1 MKSLFKSTLI
11 VMIMA
16 VISRFIGFF
25 RDILIANNFGASN
38 YTDAYKTA
46 TSIPETIFMIV
57 GLAISTSFLPML
69 SKVKVKKG
77 TDEMHKFANN
87 IINILVVISFI
98 IFIVASFFPKEIVKL
113 LANGLDEETLKLA
126 SELARISLLN
136 IIFLTI
142 NACFTALLQ
151 VHEDFVVPSILG
163 LFFNLPIIIYLLLFK
178 SYNVHGLMVANVIG
192 NFFRVA
198 VQVPSLRS
206 HGYRYKFFINFKDE
220 KVKAILILI
229 IPVVIG
235 AGANSLNMIVD
246 KRIASSLGEGAI
258 TTLDNAQLLI
268 TFINTIITTSISTVV
283 YPILANRRNEGK
295 NKEFLDILS
304 KSIVFLAIL
313 LIPISMGVILFR
325 EEIITIV
332 YKRGMYSES
341 AVSLTVMALTG
352 YAIGIFFTGV
362 RDILNSILFSMGKT
376 KITAKNGVIGVII
389 NIALSLTLSKK
400 FGILGI
406 TVASSI
412 AMMVTSILL
421 LINITKLVGEFK
433 VKPLMI
439 KLIKIVISSA
449 IMSLVIILAKGFIAS
464 MPIILFVIVGTI
476 IGIITYFIMTLI
488 LKIEEIKEIV
498 NLFKNKEIK

>member
-25 RDILIANNFGASN
+25 RDILIANNFGASS

-87 IINILVVISFI
+87 IINILVVMSFV
-98 IFIVASFFPKEIVKL
+98 IFIVASFFPEEIVKL
-113 LANGLDEETLKLA
+113 LASGLDEETLKLA

-178 SYNVHGLMVANVIG
+178 SYNVHGLMIANVIG

-283 YPILANRRNEGK
+283 YPILANRKNEGK

-313 LIPISMGVILFR
+313 LIPISMGVILFK

-406 TVASSI
+406 TISSSI

-433 VKPLMI
+433 VKPLML

-449 IMSLVIILAKGFIAS
+449 IMSLVIILTKGFIAS

-488 LKIEEIKEIV
+488 LKIEEVKEVV
-498 NLFKNKEIK
+498 NLLKNKEIK

>member
-25 RDILIANNFGASN
+25 RDILIANNFGASS

-77 TDEMHKFANN
+77 IDEMHKFANN
-87 IINILVVISFI
+87 IINILVVMSFVIFI
-98 IFIVASFFPKEIVKL
+98 IASFFPEEIVKL
-113 LANGLDEETLKLA
+113 LASGLDKETLKLA
-126 SELARISLLN
+126 SELARISLVN

-151 VHEDFVVPSILG
+151 VHEDFVIPSILG
-163 LFFNLPIIIYLLLFK
+163 LFFNIPIILLFK

-220 KVKAILILI
+220 KVKVILILI

-295 NKEFLDILS
+295 HKEFLEILS

-332 YKRGMYSES
+332 YKRGMYSDS

-389 NIALSLTLSKK
+389 NIALSVTLSKK

-412 AMMVTSILL
+412 AMMITSILL

-433 VKPLMI
+433 VKFLI
-439 KLIKIVISSA
+439 LKLIKIVISSFV
-449 IMSLVIILAKGFIAS
+449 MSLVIIIIKNFIVS
-464 MPIILFVIVGTI
+464 LPMIFIVIIGTI

-488 LKIEEIKEIV
+488 LKIEEVKEIV
-498 NLFKNKEIK
+498 NLLKNKEIK

>member
-1 MKSLFKSTLI
+1 M
-11 VMIMA
+11 
-16 VISRFIGFF
+16 
-25 RDILIANNFGASN
+25 
-38 YTDAYKTA
+38 
-46 TSIPETIFMIV
+46 
-57 GLAISTSFLPML
+57 
-69 SKVKVKKG
+69 
-77 TDEMHKFANN
+77 
-87 IINILVVISFI
+87 
-98 IFIVASFFPKEIVKL
+98 
-113 LANGLDEETLKLA
+113 
-126 SELARISLLN
+126 
-136 IIFLTI
+136 
-142 NACFTALLQ
+142 
-151 VHEDFVVPSILG
+151 
-163 LFFNLPIIIYLLLFK
+163 PIIIYLLLFK
-178 SYNVHGLMVANVIG
+178 SYNVHGLMIANVIG
-192 NFFRVA
+192 NFLRVA
-198 VQVPSLRS
+198 VQVPSLRK
-206 HGYRYKFFINFKDE
+206 HGYRYKPFINIKDE

-229 IPVVIG
+229 IPVIIG

-295 NKEFLDILS
+295 YKEFLDILS

-313 LIPISMGVILFR
+313 LIPISMGVILFK

-332 YKRGMYSES
+332 YKRGMYSDS

-406 TVASSI
+406 TISSSI

-433 VKPLMI
+433 VKPLML
-439 KLIKIVISSA
+439 KLTKIVISSA
-449 IMSLVIILAKGFIAS
+449 IMSLVIILAKGFIDS

-488 LKIEEIKEIV
+488 LKIEEVKEIV
-498 NLFKNKEIK
+498 NLLKNKEIK

>member
-178 SYNVHGLMVANVIG
+178 SYNVHGLMIANVIG

-433 VKPLMI
+433 VKPLML
-439 KLIKIVISSA
+439 KLTKIVISSA
-449 IMSLVIILAKGFIAS
+449 IMSLVIILTKGFIDS

-488 LKIEEIKEIV
+488 LKIEEVKEIV